1 DVERV
6 LAEGRDAVEQGARDT
21 PLDLRRDVRRTRVE
35 VAGALRSPIEASTWC
50 LDAPGSWKV
59 AVLVGVLA
67 YGWGRDAAATNAGL
81 VVTDD
86 GDLLRLTPRGAAQ
99 PLWAAR
105 HLDCLILGNDR
116 DLVERS
122 FRLARGESDQDTLGG
137 SSDYRDGVEARL
149 RAFESTTGIRANA
162 LEFYLRPEQLFAV
175 TGWGS
180 GWPNPDHPDS
190 MNQRVL
196 AAFINLAGWRFA
208 SGAAVFDSTS
218 NSLALLAR
226 VMLNQNEHTP
236 FQAEFFRTEAQRRQE
251 WLDPFLAMVPDDAC
265 ALAAM

>member
-1 DVERV
+1 
-6 LAEGRDAVEQGARDT
+6 
-21 PLDLRRDVRRTRVE
+21 
-35 VAGALRSPIEASTWC
+35 PIEASTWC
-50 LDAPGSWKV
+50 LYARVSWKV
-59 AVLVGVLA
+59 KVLVGVLA

-190 MNQRVL
+190 MNQRLWRASSNPAGGGLPNPRPPGRLDPPVL

-251 WLDPFLAMVPDDAC
+251 WLDPFLAMVP
-265 ALAAM
+265 